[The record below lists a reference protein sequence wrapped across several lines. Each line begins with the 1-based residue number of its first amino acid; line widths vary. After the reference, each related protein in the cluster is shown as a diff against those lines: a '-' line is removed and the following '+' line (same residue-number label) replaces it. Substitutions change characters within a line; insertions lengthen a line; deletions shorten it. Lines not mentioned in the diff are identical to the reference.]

1 MKKIIFL
8 DVDGTLIDG
17 SNGMRAMSPRTKTAI
32 KKVQEAGHYVFIA
45 SGRPYAF
52 IDKELLSF
60 GFDGFV
66 FMNGAAVMVDNKFIY
81 KKALDKSFIIRAI
94 ALFEKN
100 NIEYVLQ
107 GEKEVYLKQEYKK
120 LHRDFDEYGISKKY
134 FISEYN
140 VVDID
145 IYKMEMMCED
155 AKGQE
160 ICKSLRK
167 DNMEYLQDPARGMKF
182 EIYSKTESK
191 ATGILKVL
199 QHLKIPIENSYAFGD
214 GKNDIEMLT
223 TVGCGIAM
231 GNASEVVKQ
240 YANYVVATVHQDG
253 VAEGLVRYVLV

>member
-17 SNGMRAMSPRTKTAI
+17 SNGMQSMSLRTKMAI
-32 KKVQEAGHYVFIA
+32 RKVQDAGHYVFIA

-52 IDKELLSF
+52 IDKELFSF

-66 FMNGAAVMVDNKFIY
+66 FMNGAAVMVDHTFIY
-81 KKALDKSFIIRAI
+81 KKALDKNFINRAI

-107 GEKEVYLKQEYKK
+107 GEKEVYIKQEYKK
-120 LHRDFDEYGISKKY
+120 LHSDFDEYGISKEY
-134 FISEYN
+134 FINEYN
-140 VVDID
+140 VAEID
-145 IYKMEMMCED
+145 VYKMEMMCED

-160 ICKSLRK
+160 VCKSLRK
-167 DNMEYLQDPARGMKF
+167 DNMEYLQDPTRGMKF

-231 GNASEVVKQ
+231 GNASDEVKRC
-240 YANYVVATVHQDG
+240 ANYVVATVHQDG
-253 VAEGLVRYVLV
+253 VADGLEQYVLV